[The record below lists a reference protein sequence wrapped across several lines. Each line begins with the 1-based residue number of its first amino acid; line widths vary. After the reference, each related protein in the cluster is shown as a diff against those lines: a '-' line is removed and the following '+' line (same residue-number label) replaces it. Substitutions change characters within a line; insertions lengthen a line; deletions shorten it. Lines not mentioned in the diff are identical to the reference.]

1 MAGTGFPPVGD
12 APPPYDAVVFDCD
25 STLSGVEGI
34 DELADLAGRKEEVSA
49 LTRKAMAGEV
59 ALEDVYELRLD
70 LLRPTRAAVDEVGR
84 RYVAA
89 RLAHGRELVRA
100 LRSLAKQVWIVS
112 GGLAPAVELLGRKLG
127 VESARTLAVDIQF
140 DAQGRYT
147 GFDHASPL
155 WRGGGKS
162 EVVERIA
169 STAGP
174 RGVVLVGD
182 GVTDLETAPLLR
194 RFVAFGG
201 AVRRAEV
208 FQRARVGC
216 ESADLA
222 ALVPLLLSA
231 AEIHM
236 LRVSGDHAELLAA
249 LAQIR

>member
-1 MAGTGFPPVGD
+1 MAGTEFPPVGD
-12 APPPYDAVVFDCD
+12 APPPYDAVIFDCD

-34 DELADLAGRKEEVSA
+34 DELADIAGRKEEVSA

-70 LLRPTRAAVDEVGR
+70 LLRPTRSSIDEVGR
-84 RYVAA
+84 RYVEA
-89 RLAHGRELVRA
+89 RLAHGRELVRG
-100 LRSLAKQVWIVS
+100 LRWLAKQVWIVS
-112 GGLAPAVELLGRKLG
+112 GGLAPAVAILARKLG
-127 VESARTLAVDIQF
+127 VESARTLAVDIHF
-140 DAQGRYT
+140 DAEGRYT
-147 GFDHASPL
+147 GFDRASPL
-155 WRGGGKS
+155 WRSGGKI
-162 EVVERIA
+162 ELVERIA
-169 STAGP
+169 RTAGP

-182 GVTDLETAPLLR
+182 GVTDLETAPHLR

-236 LRVSGDHAELLAA
+236 LRESREHAELIAA
-249 LAQIR
+249 AARLP